1 MLNASASRRARGYG
15 RFPFIGALVV
25 LLAGGAAGAVPTAAS
40 AAPSSCLVPGAAKN
54 ASNALSSEWLE
65 TDSAQQGA
73 RLLEAELAK
82 QFGVSGK
89 LDRTAALERGLIGT
103 AIDHSTQSLVVVVD
117 KAKVDLTAAG
127 RKMAAA
133 APGVTNR
140 LQAGCASTAKLVA
153 AEKVLYNR
161 SWHPDAAKAA
171 FSYHLDPADSTYHVT
186 LDPSDGALA
195 DALKR
200 QLGELV
206 TVESGVVKRL
216 DRLNDSERHWGG
228 AGIGTDPDDPICTAA
243 FSVVQ
248 SNGARA
254 SVTAAHCFIG
264 LHPYS
269 AFSGDYFYGQ
279 IGPHLNYPLYDMLLL
294 TGSTYTNGL
303 WVDPC
308 CPSLRYVTSSWDVG
322 VGNVICTSGMTMRAL
337 CGHTVRN
344 TNATAC
350 QPAGCTPGVIMFNRK
365 PGYCCSVKPG
375 DSGGPL
381 YTRSGSENAAVHG
394 MIIAGNCGAFGG
406 CETGYAEKLVSI
418 RGYLSVSVLT
428 VP

>member
-1 MLNASASRRARGYG
+1 M
-15 RFPFIGALVV
+15 
-25 LLAGGAAGAVPTAAS
+25 
-40 AAPSSCLVPGAAKN
+40 
-54 ASNALSSEWLE
+54 
-65 TDSAQQGA
+65 
-73 RLLEAELAK
+73 LEAELAK

-103 AIDHSTQSLVVVVD
+103 AIDYSTQSLVVVVD
-117 KAKVDLTAAG
+117 EAKVDLTAAG

-133 APGVTNR
+133 VPGVTHR
-140 LQAGCASTAKLVA
+140 LQAGCASAAKLVA

-206 TVESGVVKRL
+206 TVESGAVKRL
-216 DRLNDSERHWGG
+216 DRLNDTATHWGG
-228 AGIGTDPDDPICTAA
+228 AGIGLGGDPTCTSA
-243 FSVVQ
+243 FSVVR
-248 SNGARA
+248 SNGVRA
-254 SVTAAHCFIG
+254 SLTAAHCFFG
-264 LHPYS
+264 WSSYS
-269 AFSGDYFYGQ
+269 SYSGSSYYGTV
-279 IGPHLNYPLYDMLLL
+279 GPIPNYPLYDMVLL

-308 CPSLRYVTSSWDVG
+308 CPSLRRVTSSWDVG
-322 VGNVICTSGMTMRAL
+322 VGSVICTSGMSMRAL

-344 TNATAC
+344 TNATVC
-350 QPAGCTPGVIMFNRK
+350 QPAGCTPGTIMFNRK
-365 PGYCCSVKPG
+365 PGYCCSVLPG

-381 YTRSGSENAAVHG
+381 YTRSGTENAAVHG
-394 MIIAGNCGAFGG
+394 MIIAGDCGSSG
-406 CETGYAEKLVSI
+406 CANGYAEKLVSI
-418 RGYLSVSVLT
+418 TGFLSVSVLT
-428 VP
+428 VS